1 MSKFENMKRIRIN
14 IGLLVSLCLLSQ
26 LAFSQTFVPGNIY
39 FDSTNYVEYRAG
51 NLPII
56 ISAPHGGNLEPS
68 SIPDRNCP
76 SCITVQDAYTK
87 PISEGIYDAFF
98 EQTGCYPHVIINLL
112 HRKKF
117 DANREIIEAANGN
130 PTVETAWYGYQAFI
144 DSAKAQIVQ
153 DYDRGLFIEIHGHA
167 HTIERIELGYLLT
180 SAELQLPDATID
192 SAAWANES
200 SIRKLVADNI
210 QNLSHSELLRGP
222 SSFGTLLVNKGFP
235 TVPSSSDPFPQPGE
249 PYFNGGYNTFQHGSR
264 NNAGEI
270 DAIQFELNQEIRF
283 DSLKRKKIIDSL
295 TTSAIEYYNYHYN
308 NQFQNNFCNLI
319 LSYPTIDFQRN
330 QLKLYPNPTY
340 QFFNLTS
347 EWKELEITITNCF
360 DQVVATTNWSG
371 EKIEI
376 DFLSS
381 GCYFI
386 HLKNK
391 NEVIGVLKLI
401 KE

>member
-1 MSKFENMKRIRIN
+1 M
-14 IGLLVSLCLLSQ
+14 
-26 LAFSQTFVPGNIY
+26 A
-39 FDSTNYVEYRAG
+39 D
-51 NLPII
+51 
-56 ISAPHGGNLEPS
+56 
-68 SIPDRNCP
+68 
-76 SCITVQDAYTK
+76 
-87 PISEGIYDAFF
+87 
-98 EQTGCYPHVIINLL
+98 
-112 HRKKF
+112 
-117 DANREIIEAANGN
+117 
-130 PTVETAWYGYQAFI
+130 
-144 DSAKAQIVQ
+144 
-153 DYDRGLFIEIHGHA
+153 
-167 HTIERIELGYLLT
+167 TI
-180 SAELQLPDATID
+180 
-192 SAAWANES
+192 
-200 SIRKLVADNI
+200 
-210 QNLSHSELLRGP
+210 
-222 SSFGTLLVNKGFP
+222 
-235 TVPSSSDPFPQPGE
+235 
-249 PYFNGGYNTFQHGSR
+249 TFQHGSR